1 MYVLG
6 QMLIHDSKTRVLGR
20 AVVYGDEWFG
30 NESVGKMEDEITA
43 LPTRNQVVPTAE
55 SDWAYKTAKGS
66 WDQSHFVRCVLK
78 GLRQARAK
86 PFSSVQFSH
95 SIVSDSLRPH

>member
-6 QMLIHDSKTRVLGR
+6 QMLTHDSKTQVLGR
-20 AVVYGDEWFG
+20 AVAYGDEWFG
-30 NESVGKMEDEITA
+30 NESVGKREDEITT

-55 SDWAYKTAKGS
+55 SDWAYKTAKGR

-78 GLRQARAK
+78 GLRQAHAK
-86 PFSSVQFSH
+86 PFSSFQFS
-95 SIVSDSLRPH
+95 SVTPSCLTP